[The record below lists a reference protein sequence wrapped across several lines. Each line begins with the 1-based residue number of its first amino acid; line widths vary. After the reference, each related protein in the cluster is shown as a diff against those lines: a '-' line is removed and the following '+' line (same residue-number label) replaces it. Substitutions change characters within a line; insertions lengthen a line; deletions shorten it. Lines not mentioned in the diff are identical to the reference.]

1 MRANL
6 RPVAGVLVFLLLWEA
21 VSRSGLVDAQFVPPP
36 SVVLAALARILG
48 ERAFLADAVS
58 TALSWLIAVVLA
70 TFVGVVAGL
79 VLGSLPRLRAA
90 STILVEF
97 LRPLPGVAL
106 IPLVISLIGTGAQTK
121 ITLATFAAIWP
132 VLFNTLYA
140 LGEIDPGLTDVS
152 RSYRV
157 SRWRT
162 VVWVTIPAT
171 LPFVLTGIRFATSVA
186 LISLVSTEFLTGG
199 TIGLGQFIY
208 ISGSSAGRMDLV
220 LAGTAF
226 AGVLGLLANQVINTA
241 QARLLPWAANGGM
254 V

>member
-1 MRANL
+1 
-6 RPVAGVLVFLLLWEA
+6 
-21 VSRSGLVDAQFVPPP
+21 
-36 SVVLAALARILG
+36 
-48 ERAFLADAVS
+48 
-58 TALSWLIAVVLA
+58 
-70 TFVGVVAGL
+70 
-79 VLGSLPRLRAA
+79 
-90 STILVEF
+90 
-97 LRPLPGVAL
+97 
-106 IPLVISLIGTGAQTK
+106 
-121 ITLATFAAIWP
+121 
-132 VLFNTLYA
+132 
-140 LGEIDPGLTDVS
+140 
-152 RSYRV
+152 
-157 SRWRT
+157 

>member
-6 RPVAGVLVFLLLWEA
+6 RPVAGVLVFLALWEA
-21 VSRSGLVDAQFVPPP
+21 VSRSGLVDAQFVPPA
-36 SVVLAALARILG
+36 SVVLVALAHILG
-48 ERAFLADAVS
+48 ERDFLADAVS
-58 TALSWLIAVVLA
+58 TVLSWLIAVLLA
-70 TFVGVVAGL
+70 TFVGAVGGL

-121 ITLATFAAIWP
+121 ISLATFAATWP

-140 LGEIDPGLTDVS
+140 LGEIDPRLSDVS

-162 VVWVTIPAT
+162 VVWVTVPAT

-186 LISLVSTEFLTGG
+186 LISLVSTEFLAGG

-208 ISGSSAGRMDLV
+208 VSGSSAGRMDLV
-220 LAGTAF
+220 LAGTVF
-226 AGVLGLLANQVINTA
+226 AGVLGLLANLAINAA
-241 QARLLPWAANGGM
+241 QTRLLPWAANGGM